1 MLIALVSIEEHE
13 HALVSKVTLTEPV
26 FIETV
31 DLRIGKDVAHTLEI
45 NDHHVTLGE
54 LPREVTQSLSD
65 QALVSVFACGIGP
78 ASIVIVLIVLA
89 FNEVLS
95 IVVFE
100 WGSFIQN
107 LVDE

>member
-1 MLIALVSIEEHE
+1 MLVALVSVKEHK
-13 HALVSKVTLTEPV
+13 HALVSKVTLAKPL

-31 DLRIGKDVAHTLEI
+31 DLRVGKDVSYTLQV

-54 LPREVTQSLSD
+54 LPRKVTQSLSD
-65 QALVSVFACGIGP
+65 QALVSVFACGVSP